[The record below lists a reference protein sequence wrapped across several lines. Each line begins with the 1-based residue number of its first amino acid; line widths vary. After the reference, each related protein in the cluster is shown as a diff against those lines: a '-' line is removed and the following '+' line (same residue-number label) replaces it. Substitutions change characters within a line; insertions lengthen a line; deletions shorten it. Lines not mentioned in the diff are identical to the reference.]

1 MRDPNRIPVVLSR
14 LQAVWKKYPDLRL
27 GQLITNVF
35 RSDSLYYL
43 EDDRLIDIIEE
54 FYKLKVDKDD

>member
-1 MRDPNRIPVVLSR
+1 MRNPNRISVVLSR

>member
-1 MRDPNRIPVVLSR
+1 MRDPNRIPIVLNR

-54 FYKLKVDKDD
+54 FYNLKVNKDD